1 MEKKKRDMPPREASL
16 LFVDTHCHVHSG
28 SYGVKTEDVLRRA
41 KEAGVVRMLV
51 IGGREAENIMAAEL
65 ADEHSSGGIFAAV
78 GIHPHDASSLFAP
91 SGKGEGIM
99 DQVSSLARRERVVAI
114 GETGL
119 DYHYDNSPREQQQQG
134 LRMHLRLAA
143 EMKKPVVLHCRE
155 ACASLLTILREE
167 EDLPAGGVIHCFSG
181 TREDAAEFLEM
192 GYYLSFAGPLTFKK
206 NDELRQI
213 FSELPED
220 RILLETDSPYLAP
233 HPFRGKRNEP
243 AYIPFLYERAA
254 EVRGVSLNAMALLIR
269 RNAQRLF
276 RWQDLEAEGSAA
288 GE

>member
-1 MEKKKRDMPPREASL
+1 MGKESKKMPPVPKGL
-16 LFVDTHCHVHSG
+16 FFVDTHCHVHSG
-28 SYGVKTEDVLRRA
+28 SYGAETEDVLRRA
-41 KEAGVVRMLV
+41 EEAGVARMLV
-51 IGGREAENIMAAEL
+51 IGGREAENTLAAEL

-78 GIHPHDASSLFAP
+78 GIHPHEASCLFAP
-91 SGKGEGIM
+91 SGEGERIM
-99 DQVSSLARRERVVAI
+99 EEVSSLARRERVVAI

-134 LRMHLRLAA
+134 LRMHLRLAGKL
-143 EMKKPVVLHCRE
+143 KKPVVIHCRE
-155 ACASLLTILREE
+155 ACAPLLALLREE
-167 EDLPAGGVIHCFSG
+167 GNLPAGGVIHCFSG
-181 TREDAAEFLEM
+181 TREDAAEFLKM

-233 HPFRGKRNEP
+233 LPFRGKRNEP
-243 AYIPFLYERAA
+243 AYIPFVYEKAA
-254 EVRGVSLNAMALLIR
+254 EVRGMSLNSMALLVR

-276 RWQDLEAEGSAA
+276 RWQDTGAEGSVPN
-288 GE
+288 E

>member
-1 MEKKKRDMPPREASL
+1 MEKKKRDMPPRKAAL
-16 LFVDTHCHVHSG
+16 LFVDTHCHVHPG
-28 SYGVKTEDVLRRA
+28 SYGTETENVLRRA
-41 KEAGVVRMLV
+41 EEAGVVRMLV
-51 IGGREAENIMAAEL
+51 IGGREAENVMAAEL
-65 ADEHSSGGIFAAV
+65 AGEHSGGGGFAAV
-78 GIHPHDASSLFAP
+78 GIHPHEASCLFAP
-91 SGKGEGIM
+91 SGKGERIM
-99 DQVSSLARRERVVAI
+99 EQISSLACRERVVAI

-143 EMKKPVVLHCRE
+143 ELKKPVVLHCRE
-155 ACASLLTILREE
+155 ACASLLAILREE
-167 EDLPAGGVIHCFSG
+167 GSLPAGGVVHCFSG

-213 FSELPED
+213 FNELPED

-243 AYIPFLYERAA
+243 AYIPFVYEKAA

-269 RNAQRLF
+269 RNAQKLF
-276 RWQDLEAEGSAA
+276 HWQDQRAQESVP